1 MYVRLAFAAAAH
13 LETEILRVNKVLAV
27 VDVAFPKKCLG
38 KMNDAAHEGRTVLFV
53 SHNRLSAN
61 GLCTRAICLQDG
73 KAILEGAPSFVASTS
88 PRN

>member
-1 MYVRLAFAAAAH
+1 VYVRLAFAAAAH

-27 VDVAFPKKCLG
+27 V
-38 KMNDAAHEGRTVLFV
+38 DAAHEGRTVLFV